1 MTMTLF
7 ADTGVAVLLMITIYY
22 AAKLSRRLNALRID
36 KAELQTL
43 VQQLTRATQSA
54 EAGIK
59 GLKSG
64 AEDIARQLDK
74 RLQDAQSLRDDLAY
88 MVDRGGVVADRLEV
102 SLRSRRDEAKPEPAR
117 PRPAEAPRM
126 PAEPQPKR
134 EPKLGATNF
143 IQEMAQRLA
152 PGAPSRSERDLLRAL
167 AGRR

>member
-7 ADTGVAVLLMITIYY
+7 ADTGVAILLAMTIYY

-43 VQQLTRATQSA
+43 VQQLTQATQSA
-54 EAGIK
+54 ETGIR
-59 GLKSG
+59 GLKTG
-64 AEDIARQLDK
+64 AEEIAKQLDK

-102 SLRSRRDEAKPEPAR
+102 SLRSRRDEPKSETVRAR
-117 PRPAEAPRM
+117 PIEAPGAI
-126 PAEPQPKR
+126 AEPPAKR
-134 EPKLGATNF
+134 EPKLGAGNF

-152 PGAPSRSERDLLRAL
+152 PNGSSRSERDLLRAL